1 MESSTASSWGST
13 YRLVAAD
20 RWRLQSAYMGHAV
33 TEVLVDYAKPV
44 PGMHVLDLASGT
56 GEPAITLARF
66 VTEQGKVIALDQSS
80 ELLEIAARRAK
91 ERHLT
96 NFETRTADAHKL
108 PFPDH
113 SFDLATC
120 RFGVMF
126 FADPVKALT
135 ELRRVLRPNARACC
149 VAWSSIEQPYWQSTM
164 KIVHK
169 HVGGDM
175 LEPGGPDPFRF
186 AAPGSLSEVL
196 RTAGF
201 REVEE
206 STRNVPWTW
215 PGKSSEVLEYAR
227 SCSTPF
233 QPMLSRVPQEKWP
246 GILIEAQI
254 AIERYRVGD
263 EIQFGADIGLASGKA

>member
-1 MESSTASSWGST
+1 MEPSTASAWGSS

-33 TEVLVDYAKPV
+33 TQALVDYAAPAA
-44 PGMHVLDLASGT
+44 GMCVLDLASGT
-56 GEPAITLARF
+56 GEPAITLARL

-80 ELLEIAARRAK
+80 ELLEIAARRATQ
-91 ERHLT
+91 RHLT
-96 NFETRTADAHKL
+96 NFTTRVADAHKL

-126 FADPVKALT
+126 FADPVSAMM
-135 ELRRVLRPNARACC
+135 ELRRVLRPHARACC
-149 VAWSSIEQPYWQSTM
+149 VAWGSMDQPYWQSTM
-164 KIVHK
+164 KVVHR
-169 HVGGDM
+169 HVDGNM

-186 AAPGSLSEVL
+186 AAQGSLSEVF
-196 RTAGF
+196 RSAGF
-201 REVEE
+201 RDVEE

-215 PGKSSEVLEYAR
+215 PGKASEVLEYAC

-233 QPMLSRVPQEKWP
+233 QAMLKRVPQEKWP
-246 GILIEAQI
+246 TIAEEAQA
-254 AIERYRVGD
+254 AIDCHRVGD
-263 EIQFGADIGLASGKA
+263 EIQFGADIVLVSGKA

>member
-1 MESSTASSWGST
+1 MSSSSASAWGSS

-33 TEVLVDYAKPV
+33 TEVLVDYSKPA

-56 GEPAITLARF
+56 GEPAITLARL
-66 VTEQGKVIALDQSS
+66 VGDQGKVVALDQSS
-80 ELLEIAARRAK
+80 ELLEIASRRAK

-96 NFETRTADAHKL
+96 NFETRAADAHKL
-108 PFPDH
+108 PFPDQF
-113 SFDLATC
+113 FDLATC

-126 FADPVKALT
+126 FADPVKAMA
-135 ELRRVLRPNARACC
+135 ELHRVLKPNSRACC

-169 HVGGDM
+169 HVGGNM

-186 AAPGSLSEVL
+186 APPGSFSNVL
-196 RTAGF
+196 QNAGF
-201 REVEE
+201 RDVEE

-233 QPMLSRVPQEKWP
+233 QPMLSRVPPERWP
-246 GILIEAQI
+246 VIRAEAQS

-263 EIQFGADIGLASGKA
+263 EIQFGAEIVLASGRA

>member
-1 MESSTASSWGST
+1 
-13 YRLVAAD
+13 LIAAD

-33 TEVLVDYAKPV
+33 TEVLVDYAAPRE
-44 PGMHVLDLASGT
+44 GISVLDLANGT
-56 GEPAITLARF
+56 GEPAITLARM
-66 VTEQGKVIALDQSS
+66 VTGQGKVIAVDQSS

-91 ERHLT
+91 DRHLT

-126 FADPVKALT
+126 FADPVKAMT
-135 ELRRVLRPNARACC
+135 ELRRVLRPQARACC

-164 KIVHK
+164 KIIHQ
-169 HVGGDM
+169 HVGGTM
-175 LEPGGPDPFRF
+175 LEPGGPNPFRF
-186 AAPGSLSEVL
+186 ASPGSLSEVL
-196 RTAGF
+196 RNAGF
-201 REVEE
+201 HDVEE
-206 STRNVPWTW
+206 STRHVPWTW
-215 PGKSSEVLEYAR
+215 PGKASEVLEYAR

-246 GILIEAQI
+246 LIAAEAQA

-263 EIQFGADIGLASGKA
+263 EIHFGADIVLASGRA